1 MLFTLNSL
9 PEDQLQVIA
18 WINELREK
26 LRFATS
32 DSLHR
37 WTGLLARLSLARAIQ
52 GSTTIEGINVTL
64 DDAVAAVDREIPGN
78 PMDEDW
84 QAVMG
89 YREAMDYI
97 IQLSKDPAKYAHNR
111 GTLLSLHY
119 MMMKYDLTKDPGRL
133 RPGPIWV
140 TNTATGKTVYGGP
153 PAEIVSSLM
162 DELIDCLN
170 ARNDLPVIVRAAM
183 AHLNLTMIHPFRDG
197 NGRMARALQTMVLSR
212 DGILSPVFS
221 SIEEY
226 VGRNAQDYYNVLG
239 EVGQGQWHPERDPLP
254 WIRFCLVAHYRQAR
268 TLLRRLS
275 EMGRI
280 WSEAEAEIKKRKM
293 PERMIY
299 AVADAALGLQVKNPT
314 YKKQADVTN
323 QVAKLDLKRLLDAGL
338 LTPTGERRGRY
349 YTAGDL
355 VQQIAQ
361 RAKLPRVEV
370 DPFAELAESK
380 RNAEAPVQ
388 PELPG
393 FPGSA
398 AAG

>member
-1 MLFTLNSL
+1 MIFTLHRL
-9 PEDQLQVIA
+9 PEDCVQVLV
-18 WINELREK
+18 WIDQLREK

-52 GSTTIEGINVTL
+52 GSNAIEGINVTL
-64 DDAVAAVDREIPGN
+64 DEAVAAVDREFPAN

-97 IQLSKDPAKYAHNR
+97 IQLSKDPDRYAHNR

-119 MMMKYDLTKDPGRL
+119 MMMKYDLSKDPGRI
-133 RPGPIWV
+133 RPGHIYV
-140 TNTATGKTVYGGP
+140 TNTATGKTVYEGP
-153 PAEIVSSLM
+153 PAEIVSSLV
-162 DELIDCLN
+162 DELIECLN
-170 ARNDLPVIVRAAM
+170 AKSDLPVIVRAAM

-226 VGRNAQDYYNVLG
+226 VGRNSQDYYKVLG
-239 EVGQGQWHPERDPLP
+239 EVGQGSWHPERDPLP

-275 EMGRI
+275 EMSRI
-280 WSEAEAEIKKRKM
+280 WEETESEIKKRKM
-293 PERMIY
+293 PERMVY

-314 YKKQADVTN
+314 YRKQAEITN
-323 QVAKLDLKRLLDAGL
+323 QVAKLDLKRLVDAGL
-338 LTPTGERRGRY
+338 LAPKGERRGRY
-349 YTAGDL
+349 YTAGE
-355 VQQIAQ
+355 VVKEIAK
-361 RAKLPRVEV
+361 RARIPREEV
-370 DPFAELAESK
+370 DPFAELAALMKKSSE
-380 RNAEAPVQ
+380 PIQ

-393 FPGSA
+393 FSDGAPA
-398 AAG
+398 

>member
-1 MLFTLNSL
+1 MIFRLDGL
-9 PEDQLQVIA
+9 PDNHAQVLVWIDQ
-18 WINELREK
+18 LREK

-52 GSTTIEGINVTL
+52 GSNTIEGINVTL
-64 DDAVAAVDREIPGN
+64 DDAVAAVDREIPGK
-78 PMDEDW
+78 PQDEDW

-97 IQLSKDPAKYAHNR
+97 IQLSKDPAKYAHNG

-119 MMMKYDLTKDPGRL
+119 MMMKYDLTKDPGRI
-133 RPGPIWV
+133 RPGPIYV
-140 TNTATGKTVYGGP
+140 TNTATGKTVYEGP
-153 PAEIVSSLM
+153 PAEIVSPLL
-162 DELIDCLN
+162 DELIECLN
-170 ARNDLPVIVRAAM
+170 AKSDLPVIVRAAM

-226 VGRNAQDYYNVLG
+226 VGRNSRAYYDVLA
-239 EVGQGQWHPERDPLP
+239 EVGQGSWHPERDALP
-254 WIRFCLVAHYRQAR
+254 WVRFCLMAHYRQAR
-268 TLLRRLS
+268 TLLRRLA
-275 EMGRI
+275 EMSRI
-280 WSEAEAEIKKRKM
+280 WAEAEAEIKKRRM

-314 YKKQADVTN
+314 YRKQADITN
-323 QVAKLDLKRLLDAGL
+323 QVAKLDLKRLVDTGL
-338 LTPTGERRGRY
+338 LIPKGERRGRSY
-349 YTAGDL
+349 VAGES
-355 VQQIAQ
+355 VKEIA
-361 RAKLPRVEV
+361 RKARIPRQEI
-370 DPFAELAESK
+370 DPFAELAELTKKS
-380 RNAEAPVQ
+380 AEPIQ

-393 FPGSA
+393 FSDALA
-398 AAG
+398 AT